1 MSIDVPL
8 IKLQDAWRECER
20 HVYHL
25 IHALSS
31 ISAFSPLTGE
41 SIDLL
46 TDEQVQDI
54 DQFILRYTKLQD
66 TMGSRLF
73 TSILNYLYE
82 PVDNRP
88 MLDVLHRLEK
98 LGLIDSIVMWQEV
111 RLVRNRFAHDYANDP
126 EKNAEQLNIAFEST
140 LDLYSMLNTIRT
152 WFSNAYP
159 TLELGKELPEMP
171 GNL

>member
-20 HVYHL
+20 HVYYIL
-25 IHALSS
+25 HALSS
-31 ISAFSPLTGE
+31 ISAFRPLTGE

-82 PVDNRP
+82 PADNCP
-88 MLDVLHRLEK
+88 MLDILHRLEK
-98 LGLIDSIVMWQEV
+98 LGLIESTEMWQEA
-111 RLVRNRFAHDYANDP
+111 RIVRNRFSHDYANDS
-126 EKNAEQLNIAFEST
+126 EKNAAQLNMAFAST
-140 LDLYSMLNTIRT
+140 LDLYNMLNAIRT
-152 WFSNAYP
+152 WFRNAYP
-159 TLELGKELPEMP
+159 MLELGKELPKMP
-171 GNL
+171 ADL

>member
-1 MSIDVPL
+1 MR
-8 IKLQDAWRECER
+8 KT
-20 HVYHL
+20 Y
-25 IHALSS
+25 LSLRPCINCYS
-31 ISAFSPLTGE
+31 YIQSVDSG

-66 TMGSRLF
+66 TMGTRLF

-98 LGLIDSIVMWQEV
+98 LGLIDNIVMWQEV
-111 RLVRNRFAHDYANDP
+111 RLVRNRFAHDYLNDP
-126 EKNAEQLNIAFEST
+126 EKKCSAIE
-140 LDLYSMLNTIRT
+140 YSFCI
-152 WFSNAYP
+152 YP
-159 TLELGKELPEMP
+159 RFIQYVEYYK
-171 GNL
+171 NLV

>member
-1 MSIDVPL
+1 MSIDVPF

-25 IHALSS
+25 IYALSS
-31 ISAFSPLTGE
+31 ISAFRPLTGE
-41 SIDLL
+41 SMDLL

-73 TSILNYLYE
+73 TSILNYLHE

-98 LGLIDSIVMWQEV
+98 LGLIDSTEMWQEV
-111 RLVRNRFAHDYANDP
+111 RIVRNRFSHDYANDP
-126 EKNAEQLNIAFEST
+126 EKNAAQLNIAFAST
-140 LDLYSMLNTIRT
+140 VDLYNMLNAIRT
-152 WFSNAYP
+152 WFRNAYP
-159 TLELGKELPEMP
+159 TLELGKELPKMP
-171 GNL
+171 ADL

>member
-1 MSIDVPL
+1 MT
-8 IKLQDAWRECER
+8 A
-20 HVYHL
+20 
-25 IHALSS
+25 
-31 ISAFSPLTGE
+31 E
-41 SIDLL
+41 SLDLL
-46 TDEQVQDI
+46 TDEQIQDI

-66 TMGSRLF
+66 TMGTRLF

-98 LGLIDSIVMWQEV
+98 LGLIESFVMWQEV

-126 EKNAEQLNIAFEST
+126 EKNAAQLNIAFEST
-140 LDLYSMLNTIRT
+140 QDVYNMLNTIRT

-159 TLELGKELPEMP
+159 MVELGKELSDMP
-171 GNL
+171 GN

>member
-1 MSIDVPL
+1 MSIDISL
-8 IKLQDAWRECER
+8 LKLQDAWRQCER

-31 ISAFSPLTGE
+31 IKSFIPLTGE

-46 TDEQVQDI
+46 TNEQVQDI

-73 TSILNYLYE
+73 TSILNYLNE
-82 PVDNRP
+82 PVDNLS

-98 LGLIDSIVMWQEV
+98 LGLMDSISMWQEI
-111 RLVRNRFAHDYANDP
+111 RLIRNRFAHDYSNDP
-126 EKNAEQLNIAFEST
+126 EKNAAQLNVAFAST
-140 LDLYSMLNTIRT
+140 VDLYNMLNAIKI

-159 TLELGKELPEMP
+159 LFELGKELPEMP
-171 GNL
+171 

>member
-1 MSIDVPL
+1 MT
-8 IKLQDAWRECER
+8 A
-20 HVYHL
+20 
-25 IHALSS
+25 
-31 ISAFSPLTGE
+31 E

-66 TMGSRLF
+66 TMGTRLF

-98 LGLIDSIVMWQEV
+98 LGLIDNIVMWQKV

-126 EKNAEQLNIAFEST
+126 EKNAAQLTFEST
-140 LDLYSMLNTIRT
+140 LDLYNMLNAIRT
-152 WFSNAYP
+152 WFRNAYP
-159 TLELGKELPEMP
+159 MLELG
-171 GNL
+171 

>member
-1 MSIDVPL
+1 MT
-8 IKLQDAWRECER
+8 A
-20 HVYHL
+20 
-25 IHALSS
+25 
-31 ISAFSPLTGE
+31 E

-66 TMGSRLF
+66 SMGTRLF

-111 RLVRNRFAHDYANDP
+111 CLVRNRFAHDYANDP
-126 EKNAEQLNIAFEST
+126 EKNAVPLNIAFEST
-140 LDLYSMLNTIRT
+140 LNLYNMLNTI
-152 WFSNAYP
+152 
-159 TLELGKELPEMP
+159 
-171 GNL
+171 

>member
-1 MSIDVPL
+1 MPYLPL
-8 IKLQDAWRECER
+8 
-20 HVYHL
+20 
-25 IHALSS
+25 
-31 ISAFSPLTGE
+31 SPLTVEGM
-41 SIDLL
+41 DLL

-66 TMGSRLF
+66 TMGTRLF

-82 PVDNRP
+82 PVDKRP

-126 EKNAEQLNIAFEST
+126 EKNAAQLNIAFAST
-140 LDLYSMLNTIRT
+140 LDLYNMLNTIRT
-152 WFSNAYP
+152 WFRNAYP
-159 TLELGKELPEMP
+159 TLELGKELPYIP

>member
-1 MSIDVPL
+1 MYWSITLPEKLLLPL
-8 IKLQDAWRECER
+8 SRWKNKQVFYYEN
-20 HVYHL
+20 
-25 IHALSS
+25 
-31 ISAFSPLTGE
+31 LTAE
-41 SIDLL
+41 SKDLL

-66 TMGSRLF
+66 TMGTRLF

-126 EKNAEQLNIAFEST
+126 DKNAAQLNIAFEST
-140 LDLYSMLNTIRT
+140 LDLYNMLNTIRT
-152 WFSNAYP
+152 WFRNA
-159 TLELGKELPEMP
+159 
-171 GNL
+171 

>member
-1 MSIDVPL
+1 
-8 IKLQDAWRECER
+8 
-20 HVYHL
+20 
-25 IHALSS
+25 
-31 ISAFSPLTGE
+31 LTAE
-41 SIDLL
+41 SLDLL
-46 TDEQVQDI
+46 TDEQIQDI

-66 TMGSRLF
+66 TMGTRLF

-98 LGLIDSIVMWQEV
+98 LGLIESIFMWQEV

-126 EKNAEQLNIAFEST
+126 EKNAAQLNIAFEST
-140 LDLYSMLNTIRT
+140 QDVYNMLNTIRT

-159 TLELGKELPEMP
+159 MVELGKELSDMP
-171 GNL
+171 GN

>member
-1 MSIDVPL
+1 MT
-8 IKLQDAWRECER
+8 A
-20 HVYHL
+20 
-25 IHALSS
+25 
-31 ISAFSPLTGE
+31 E

-46 TDEQVQDI
+46 TDEHVQDI

-66 TMGSRLF
+66 TMGTRLF

-126 EKNAEQLNIAFEST
+126 EKNAAQLNIAFEST
-140 LDLYSMLNTIRT
+140 LDLYNMLNTIRT
-152 WFSNAYP
+152 WFRNAYP
-159 TLELGKELPEMP
+159 MLELGKELPDMP

>member
-1 MSIDVPL
+1 
-8 IKLQDAWRECER
+8 
-20 HVYHL
+20 
-25 IHALSS
+25 
-31 ISAFSPLTGE
+31 LTGE

-98 LGLIDSIVMWQEV
+98 LGLIDSIEMWQKV
-111 RLVRNRFAHDYANDP
+111 RIVRNRFAHDYANDP
-126 EKNAEQLNIAFEST
+126 EKNAAQLNMAFASIV
-140 LDLYSMLNTIRT
+140 DLYNMLDAIRT
-152 WFSNAYP
+152 WFRNAYP
-159 TLELGKELPEMP
+159 TLELGKELPKMP
-171 GNL
+171 ADA

>member
-8 IKLQDAWRECER
+8 LKLQDAWRECER

-126 EKNAEQLNIAFEST
+126 EKNAAQLNIAFAST
-140 LDLYSMLNTIRT
+140 LDLFNMLNTIRT
-152 WFSNAYP
+152 WFRNAYP
-159 TLELGKELPEMP
+159 TLELGKELPDIP

>member
-1 MSIDVPL
+1 MYWSITLPE
-8 IKLQDAWRECER
+8 KLLRP
-20 HVYHL
+20 
-25 IHALSS
+25 
-31 ISAFSPLTGE
+31 FSRWLNRQVFYYENLTAE

-66 TMGSRLF
+66 TMGTRLF

-88 MLDVLHRLEK
+88 MLDILHRLEK
-98 LGLIDSIVMWQEV
+98 LGLIDSIAMWQEV

-126 EKNAEQLNIAFEST
+126 EKNAAQLNIAFEST
-140 LDLYSMLNTIRT
+140 LDLYNMLNTIRT
-152 WFSNAYP
+152 WFRNAYP
-159 TLELGKELPEMP
+159 TLELGKELPDMP
-171 GNL
+171 GNWSG